1 MRACLHAPTAPS
13 GAGPEADPSTLNL
26 TPTGRHAVQAGRNT
40 HTHTSGRECQRHWAG
55 KENAAVSAACS
66 AVVSAIAESVHLEI
80 GRQRV
85 LPQGNLSHSA
95 RMGPLVPNL
104 RALGPW

>member
-1 MRACLHAPTAPS
+1 VHVHTPLQHPPARDPKLTRAHQTSPPHQVATQYS
-13 GAGPEADPSTLNL
+13 RGD
-26 TPTGRHAVQAGRNT
+26 T